1 MYEQNKEG
9 GVSHSLPPFRLHLF
23 QLVQNSPCIPS
34 EQQSVHSCT
43 GMKSLSQS
51 KQVQK
56 KKTVW
61 HPSIYS
67 VFTSVVLLSILDKER

>member
-1 MYEQNKEG
+1 MPKNVSAYEQYKEG
-9 GVSHSLPPFRLHLF
+9 GVSHSLPPFRLCLF

-34 EQQSVHSCT
+34 EQQSVRSST
-43 GMKSLSQS
+43 GMKSHSQS

-61 HPSIYS
+61 PLS
-67 VFTSVVLLSILDKER
+67 VFMILLSIIVG